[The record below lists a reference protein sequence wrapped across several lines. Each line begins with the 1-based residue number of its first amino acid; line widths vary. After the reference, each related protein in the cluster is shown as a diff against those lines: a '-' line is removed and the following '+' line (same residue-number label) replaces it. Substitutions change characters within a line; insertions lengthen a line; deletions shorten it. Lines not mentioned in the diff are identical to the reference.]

1 VHIIIDILV
10 CTSTVAA
17 VEISD
22 RKDLN
27 TLYKFRNLIS
37 VNRIFIKDY
46 QVSVSIWH
54 IRSESRVTFE
64 MPQLSDLQKC
74 VWLRDG
80 VSIRAFAREI
90 NVDNVWVT
98 FWETSLSIPFT
109 KLKVW
114 RCQSVWVFNGRNCTY
129 KKRSIKYLRFI
140 KHHNWLRLD
149 GSHRQLTYKHVNNFN
164 IQVDDKIRPSL

>member
-1 VHIIIDILV
+1 LWHFQKFNIIHSLLSMWHFMTTATFEELIRR
-10 CTSTVAA
+10 TVAA

-22 RKDLN
+22 RKDSN

-46 QVSVSIWH
+46 KVSVSIWH
-54 IRSESRVTFE
+54 IRAESRVTFE

-74 VWLRDG
+74 IWLRDG
-80 VSIRAFAREI
+80 VSIRAIAREI

-109 KLKVW
+109 KPKVW

-129 KKRSIKYLRFI
+129 YLVKNKLLPIFRTFREI
-140 KHHNWLRLD
+140 TFFMLCN
-149 GSHRQLTYKHVNNFN
+149 
-164 IQVDDKIRPSL
+164 